1 MSLDAYGWE
10 PFFQR
15 QLPGPPGSETGR
27 VRLATARKVDVFAAD
42 RTVPVSLPRNVGAAA
57 VGDWVLFDP
66 KKRIATKILA
76 RRNVLARNRP
86 GHAAKRQVLA
96 ANIDVAVIV
105 AALDRELRPRQI
117 ERYLTS
123 VLASGATPLIVL
135 NKADQCRTS
144 EAVARTLRN
153 ADPRYPVIT
162 TSATTGE
169 GVSALEDQ
177 LPERGTIALAGP
189 SGAGKSSLI
198 NAMLRSEHLA
208 IGSVRSQ
215 DNRGRHTTTRRELV
229 VHPKGCLLMD
239 MPGIRELYPW
249 SSPEVV
255 DQVFPEISGLGQAC
269 HYRDCRHQS
278 EPGCSIRA
286 AEQDGSID
294 PGRLAS
300 FLELRQEQEDLQ
312 RSVVERRSSAD

>member
-15 QLPGPPGSETGR
+15 QLPGPPGAETGR
-27 VRLATARKVDVFAAD
+27 VRLATARKVDVFAED
-42 RTVPVSLPRNVGAAA
+42 RTVRVSLPRNVGAAA

-66 KKRIATKILA
+66 KKRIASKILA

-105 AALDRELRPRQI
+105 TALDRELRPRQI
-117 ERYLTS
+117 ERYLAS
-123 VLASGATPLIVL
+123 VLASGAAPLIVL
-135 NKADQCRTS
+135 NKADECPTA
-144 EAVARTLRN
+144 EAAARTLRN
-153 ADPRYPVIT
+153 VDPRYPVIT
-162 TSATTGE
+162 TSATTGQ
-169 GVSALEDQ
+169 GVGTLQ
-177 LPERGTIALAGP
+177 GLLPVRGTIALAGP

-198 NAMLRSEHLA
+198 NAMLQSEQLA
-208 IGSVRSQ
+208 TGSVRSQ

-255 DQVFPEISGLGQAC
+255 DQVFPEISSLGQDC
-269 HYRDCRHQS
+269 YYRDCRHES

-286 AEQDGSID
+286 AAQDGSID
-294 PGRLAS
+294 PDRLAS
-300 FLELRQEQEDLQ
+300 FLELRREQEDLQ
-312 RSVVERRSSAD
+312 RSAADRRSGPA

>member
-15 QLPGPPGSETGR
+15 QLPGPPGAETGR

-66 KKRIATKILA
+66 KKRIATKILE
-76 RRNVLARNRP
+76 RRNALARNRP

-105 AALDRELRPRQI
+105 AALDRGLRPRQI

-123 VLASGATPLIVL
+123 VLASGAAPLIVL
-135 NKADQCRTS
+135 NKADQCPAS
-144 EAVARTLRN
+144 EAAARTLHD
-153 ADPRYPVIT
+153 ADPRYPVIA
-162 TSATTGE
+162 TSATTGQ
-169 GVSALEDQ
+169 GVGTLEDL

-198 NAMLRSEHLA
+198 NAMLQSEHLA
-208 IGSVRSQ
+208 TGSVRSQ

-249 SSPEVV
+249 SSPEIV
-255 DQVFPEISGLGQAC
+255 DQVFPEISSLGQDC
-269 HYRDCRHQS
+269 YYRDCRHES
-278 EPGCSIRA
+278 EPGCSIHA
-286 AEQDGSID
+286 AAQDGSID
-294 PGRLAS
+294 PDRLAS
-300 FLELRQEQEDLQ
+300 FLELRREQEDLQ
-312 RSVVERRSSAD
+312 RSAAERRSGAA

>member
-15 QLPGPPGSETGR
+15 QLPGPPGVETGR
-27 VRLATARKVDVFAAD
+27 VRLATARKVDVFAED
-42 RTVPVSLPRNVGAAA
+42 RTVRVSLPRNVGAAA

-66 KKRIATKILA
+66 KKRIASKILA

-105 AALDRELRPRQI
+105 TALDRELRPRQI
-117 ERYLTS
+117 ERYLAS
-123 VLASGATPLIVL
+123 VLASGAAPLIVL
-135 NKADQCRTS
+135 NKADECPTA
-144 EAVARTLRN
+144 EAAARTLRN

-162 TSATTGE
+162 TSATTGQ
-169 GVSALEDQ
+169 GVGTLQ
-177 LPERGTIALAGP
+177 GLLPERGTIALAGP

-198 NAMLRSEHLA
+198 NALLQSEQLA
-208 IGSVRSQ
+208 TGSVRSQ

-255 DQVFPEISGLGQAC
+255 DQVFPEISSLGQDC
-269 HYRDCRHQS
+269 YYRDCRHES

-286 AEQDGSID
+286 AAQDGSID
-294 PGRLAS
+294 PDRLAS
-300 FLELRQEQEDLQ
+300 FLELRREQEDLQ
-312 RSVVERRSSAD
+312 RSAADRRSGPA